1 MWLISI
7 SRNLTYINAF
17 IIDNVRLYSISI
29 GFIFLLIMLI
39 NCHHGNNSL
48 FCYICLKK
56 KKKEN
61 NRIRLC
67 FDLCNTHTA
76 VTSLHE
82 CTGYQDAQ
90 ECRSQTFGSRHQCFL
105 TFFFFI
111 AQNATIL
118 YNIYHS
124 KTQFARLNRSV
135 TRNHWETRRRSPE
148 FEIPQLS
155 RLTGNGVVI
164 D

>member
-1 MWLISI
+1 MLRNVEAKHLVQDIS
-7 SRNLTYINAF
+7 
-17 IIDNVRLYSISI
+17 V
-29 GFIFLLIMLI
+29 
-39 NCHHGNNSL
+39 
-48 FCYICLKK
+48 
-56 KKKEN
+56 
-61 NRIRLC
+61 
-67 FDLCNTHTA
+67 
-76 VTSLHE
+76 
-82 CTGYQDAQ
+82 
-90 ECRSQTFGSRHQCFL
+90 FL